1 MTAEPSGGIPLQGR
15 YTRLR
20 PLTPEFIDELFH
32 LAMLNLVP
40 WQWRAPETPDA
51 FRETLWQGVLVQFQV
66 EDIRTGRPVALVR
79 ADNANLFFGHA
90 YLTMMLHP
98 AFRMKAWPLEGTV
111 LFGHYLFTK
120 FNLQHLY
127 AETTTSGFEQFK
139 SGAGRLFEV
148 EGRLRNRALVN
159 GRREDL
165 YILTFTRERWLTD
178 GVAAVERCTTPFRA
192 EAAS

>member
-1 MTAEPSGGIPLQGR
+1 MTTPELDEIPMQGR

-20 PLTPEFIDELFH
+20 PLTPQFTEELYE
-32 LAMLNLVP
+32 LATLNRIP

-51 FRETLWQGVLVQFQV
+51 FRESLWQGVLVQYQV
-66 EDIRTGRPVALVR
+66 EELRTGRPVAFLR

-90 YLTMMLHP
+90 YLTFMMHP
-98 AFRMKAWPLEGTV
+98 DYRMRAWPLEGTV

-127 AETTTSGFEQFK
+127 AETPASHYEQFK
-139 SGAGRLFEV
+139 SGAGTLFEV
-148 EGRLRNRALVN
+148 EGRLRNRVVVN

-165 YILTFTRERWLTD
+165 YILTVTRDRWLAE
-178 GVAAVERCTTPFRA
+178 GIAALERSCGPLKVRPTA
-192 EAAS
+192 